1 MDIQTTISPEELR
14 QWMTSQKAYQLL
26 DVREDDER
34 ADFNIGG
41 HHIPLQT
48 LPERINELS
57 DKTPIVVYCRS
68 GGRSQMACE
77 FLRTYG
83 FQTINL
89 VGGMVAWQ
97 GMIIPKA
104 TKADE

>member
-1 MDIQTTISPEELR
+1 MNIQTTLSPEELR
-14 QWMTSQKAYQLL
+14 QWMSSQKTFQLL
-26 DVREDDER
+26 DVREDHER
-34 ADFNIGG
+34 EAFNIGG

-48 LPERINELS
+48 LPERINELN
-57 DKTPIVVYCRS
+57 DKSPIVVYCRS

-77 FLRTYG
+77 FLRNYG

-97 GMIIPKA
+97 QMISPHKG
-104 TKADE
+104 

>member
-1 MDIQTTISPEELR
+1 MDIETIISPEELK
-14 QWMTSQKAYQLL
+14 QWMSSQKAFQLL

-34 ADFNIGG
+34 EDFNIGG
-41 HHIPLQT
+41 CHIPLQT
-48 LPERINELS
+48 LPERINELN

-89 VGGMVAWQ
+89 AGGTMGWQ
-97 GMIIPKA
+97 AMPHSRRQ
-104 TKADE
+104 